1 MVLEFL
7 ALGLNH
13 DISLLVEQ
21 RRDERSQKDYD
32 SDTIVESRYTDSFI
46 YTTDHTEV
54 HCVLVRRAKLEK
66 TVLITYV
73 L

>member
-1 MVLEFL
+1 MVLDFL

-13 DISLLVEQ
+13 DISLLLEQ

-32 SDTIVESRYTDSFI
+32 SDTTAESRYTDSFI

-54 HCVLVRRAKLEK
+54 HSVLVGRTKLEK